1 MMPEYHIGTLDAPS
15 LKLLNALPEDG
26 CSESDAPRS
35 VFLQSKA
42 WTKGILYGKSVISS
56 DIRIFRFNL
65 EHAEHAVGLPI
76 GQHLMMR
83 LRDPVTREV
92 IIRLEWAWLEQRLS
106 AVLLS

>member
-1 MMPEYHIGTLDAPS
+1 MPEYHIGTLDAPS
-15 LKLLNALPEDG
+15 LQLLNALPEDG
-26 CSESDAPRS
+26 SSESGEPRS
-35 VFLQSKA
+35 FFLQSKS
-42 WTKGILYGKSVISS
+42 WTKGILHEKSVISS
-56 DIRIFRFNL
+56 DTRIFRFNL
-65 EHAEHAVGLPI
+65 ELAEQAAGLPI